1 MKLPRR
7 NPALPTSGPG
17 RSERL
22 LPEPPHRPAGWA
34 RGMRG
39 SKIYHSRQKVCIIRQ
54 VGPAG
59 RAGSR
64 STTEDERYGPP
75 TGTGPERFTN
85 QIKCPRLIS
94 PLNEH
99 LSLMNDF
106 ESSMLYIYVFSSP
119 YKDARPLNHF
129 LLRPREKLHLT
140 GHGFPKTIHTLMLA
154 RPKGKLHLTGH
165 DSVFQKQFIRP
176 CLLELPFSNFITT
189 CKEIHTS
196 FTHSFIPA
204 PQLNS

>member
-34 RGMRG
+34 RGTRG

-75 TGTGPERFTN
+75 TGTGPERFTKS
-85 QIKCPRLIS
+85 KCPRLIS

-106 ESSMLYIYVFSSP
+106 ESSMLYIC
-119 YKDARPLNHF
+119 F
-129 LLRPREKLHLT
+129 LLSIQGRPSFDPFPSETERKITSDRTWLSKNNSYAHACQTERQTTSDRTRLC
-140 GHGFPKTIHTLMLA
+140 FPKTIHTPMFA
-154 RPKGKLHLTGH
+154 
-165 DSVFQKQFIRP
+165 
-176 CLLELPFSNFITT
+176 
-189 CKEIHTS
+189 
-196 FTHSFIPA
+196 
-204 PQLNS
+204 